1 MPISNSVLVKS
12 APVPDFIVVVLLPS
26 LHFKSYLKSLV
37 FNAVSIVIFD
47 IAIFTATSYP
57 CSFVASGIK
66 VNFEALAYLSTSV
79 EFIGTP
85 VFKFIYSLSLN
96 TTETFASNSPVVAVT
111 VVPFDSV

>member
-26 LHFKSYLKSLV
+26 LHFKSYLKSLI

-66 VNFEALAYLSTSV
+66 VNFEALAYLD
-79 EFIGTP
+79 FIGTP